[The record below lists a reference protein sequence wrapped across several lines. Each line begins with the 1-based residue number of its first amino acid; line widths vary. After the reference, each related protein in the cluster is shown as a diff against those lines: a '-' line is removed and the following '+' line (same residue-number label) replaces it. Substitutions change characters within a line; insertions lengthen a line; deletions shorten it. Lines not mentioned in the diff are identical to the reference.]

1 MEGNYLFRVLG
12 ILALFLGSTWV
23 LLPTILQADVQSQ
36 LAESAAAVDTPLSEG
51 DALNVLFEADDPASV
66 IDAFEDRLEALEVA
80 VDAVYVK
87 DEKVAVRVT
96 PGTTFDQ
103 AEAALK
109 AAPATVHALVAQAE
123 ALPEVLEGS
132 ALAADFVGKP
142 VQGLA
147 LTLTPVT
154 RGSGLAVEGDTSVFG
169 EEGPRWVALAV
180 DGTIAAVA
188 EVAADGAL
196 STHGLTLPQA
206 RIVLPALGAPVV
218 RYVAPSVVEIDETV
232 ATVESNV
239 PVWLQGSLPATK
251 LNLGLD
257 LQGGID
263 LTLQVELEEAVLAK
277 VARDLAYFKDMAEEE
292 GLVVESAKPDAVLP
306 NIHVTSNASLSDVQ
320 AFFAKRMSD
329 YAYSETEGT
338 THTFAIREEVSM
350 EVSKQAVEQVLE
362 TLRNRVDATGVKEPS
377 IVKKGGG
384 RINVQLPGAVD
395 AQAAVEALG
404 TTAMLQFRLVDE
416 DFDQIELAKMIADA
430 ERDLPPEQ
438 YADDEVLNRY
448 FWRSGRLPDERWVLW
463 EYSSTAGEDGKVVKV
478 RETAHVVK
486 EVALTGGEVND
497 ASVAWDPN
505 TQFPYVALEFKP
517 RGATDFCTLTRE
529 NVGKRFAIVLDEEVR
544 SAPTI
549 RDQICG
555 GRASIE
561 MGAALDALQDANTLS
576 LVLRTGSLT
585 APVSIGQVRQVGPT
599 LGADAIRA
607 GTYGTGIGAT
617 LVLLFMLLWYR
628 VPGML
633 ANVALFLN
641 VFLVFAFLALFG
653 ATLTLPGIAGVA
665 LTVGM
670 AVDAN
675 IIIYERIREELRL
688 GVHARKAVDAGFEKA
703 TWAVLDA
710 NITTAI
716 AGVVLYSYGSGP
728 IKGFAVTLL
737 IGIITTLITA
747 LFVNRTFLELATR
760 RSSATLRF

>member
-12 ILALFLGSTWV
+12 ILALFIGSTWV
-23 LLPTILQADVQSQ
+23 LLPTILQADVESQ
-36 LAESAAAVDTPLSEG
+36 LASAAGAVETPMASSG
-51 DALNVLFEADDPASV
+51 NALTMLFDADDPKASAEV
-66 IDAFEDRLEALEVA
+66 FKARLRAFDVA
-80 VDAVYVK
+80 VDGVAAK
-87 DEKVAVRVT
+87 DGRVVVVVA

-103 AEAALK
+103 VEVALS
-109 AAPATVHALVAQAE
+109 AAPATVHLLAE
-123 ALPEVLEGS
+123 QLDNIPAFDGA
-132 ALAADFVGKP
+132 ALAEDLVGKP
-142 VQGLA
+142 VIGDSLA
-147 LTLTPVT
+147 LVSTIQGV
-154 RGSGLAVEGDTSVFG
+154 GLGLGGDLSVLAD
-169 EEGPRWVALAV
+169 PRWVVLAV
-180 DGTIAAVA
+180 DGTVATVA
-188 EVAADGAL
+188 EVAETGAL
-196 STHGLTLPQA
+196 TTHGLVVSTERLTVGP
-206 RIVLPALGAPVV
+206 LGVPVKRYLAPDVIAEADVV
-218 RYVAPSVVEIDETV
+218 AE
-232 ATVESNV
+232 AESNV
-239 PVWLQGSLPATK
+239 PPWLEGTLPKYK

-277 VARDLAYFKDMAEEE
+277 VSRDLAYFKDMADEE
-292 GLVVESAKPDAVLP
+292 GLSVENVRPDAVQP
-306 NIHVTSNASLSDVQ
+306 MVYVTSNASLSDVQ
-320 AFFAKRMSD
+320 SFFASRMND
-329 YAYSETEGT
+329 YAYYETIDT
-338 THTFAIREEVSM
+338 THTFALREEVV
-350 EVSKQAVEQVLE
+350 EDVSKQAVEQVLE
-362 TLRNRVDATGVKEPS
+362 TLRSRVDATGVKEPS

-404 TTAMLQFRLVDE
+404 TTAILEFRLVDE
-416 DFDQIELAKMIADA
+416 DFDQLKLAEMVADA

-438 YADDEVLNRY
+438 YIDDDVLNRY
-448 FWRSGRLPDERWVLW
+448 FWRTGRLADDRWVLW
-463 EYSSTAGEDGKVVKV
+463 EYSSTAGEEGQVEKV
-478 RETAHVVK
+478 RDQAHIVK
-486 EVALTGGEVND
+486 EVALTGSEVND

-517 RGATDFCTLTRE
+517 RGATDFCTLTSA
-529 NVGKRFAIVLDEEVR
+529 NVGKRFAIVLDNQVR

-549 RDQICG
+549 RSKICG

-585 APVSIGQVRQVGPT
+585 APVSIGEVRQVGPT

-607 GTYGTGIGAT
+607 GINGTGIGGT
-617 LVLLFMLLWYR
+617 LVLLFMLFWYR
-628 VPGML
+628 LPGML

-641 VFLVFAFLALFG
+641 VFMVFAFLALFG

-688 GVHARKAVDAGFEKA
+688 GVNARKAVDVGFDKA
-703 TWAVLDA
+703 LWAVLDA

-716 AGVVLYSYGSGP
+716 AGIVLYSYGSGP
-728 IKGFAVTLL
+728 IRGFAVTLL
-737 IGIITTLITA
+737 IGIGTTLITA
-747 LFVNRTFLELATR
+747 LFVNRTFLEVATR